1 MLEGR
6 EGRREVGMRAVG
18 GLTGRSEARRQAEE
32 RHQSV
37 SLTCKAGIQR
47 VGITLGVSSYFSR
60 RFFVE

>member
-6 EGRREVGMRAVG
+6 EGRREVGTRVVG
-18 GLTGRSEARRQAEE
+18 GLTGRSEARHQAEE

-37 SLTCKAGIQR
+37 SLMSKAGILR
-47 VGITLGVSSYFSR
+47 VGLTLGVSSYFSR